1 MVLLQI
7 SNEAVMIA
15 HAIHEKKAGEILII
29 NVGKIISITDY
40 FIIATVLNPVQA
52 EAVIDAVEETAEKL
66 GLQVIGT
73 SGNKESSWILIDCGD
88 VVVHLFSEEGRIYYR
103 LESLWKDCP
112 TYELDQETG
121 ELKTASEIQDRI

>member
-7 SNEAVMIA
+7 SNEAVKIA

-88 VVVHLFSEEGRIYYR
+88 VVVHLFSEEGRKYYR
-103 LESLWKDCP
+103 LDSLWKDCP